1 MHPATHPK
9 LHSQSFFDSLS
20 LSLSLAFFHLH
31 EQWPEN
37 KKYKSSHRTAT
48 LQSRHFCTKNFDEYF
63 LSPAITNSKPGCT
76 LTLKQQRLP
85 SNFKHKPVHQ
95 ASTRLQVQ
103 RPQESLNQHQS
114 IIKSS
119 SVVSFA
125 TGGLT
130 GHAMEVTT
138 CAYQVLSTH
147 PHLGT
152 CNIRKKNTNQD
163 GQSMVLSISPW

>member
-20 LSLSLAFFHLH
+20 LSLSRLFHLH

-37 KKYKSSHRTAT
+37 KKYKSNHRTAT
-48 LQSRHFCTKNFDEYF
+48 LQSRHFCTENFDEYF
-63 LSPAITNSKPGCT
+63 LSPAITNSKPGCY
-76 LTLKQQRLP
+76 LTLKQQTLP

-114 IIKSS
+114 NIKSS

-147 PHLGT
+147 PHLG
-152 CNIRKKNTNQD
+152 N
-163 GQSMVLSISPW
+163 P

>member
-9 LHSQSFFDSLS
+9 LHSQSFFDS

-63 LSPAITNSKPGCT
+63 LSPAITNSKPGCA

-103 RPQESLNQHQS
+103 RPQESVTQS
-114 IIKSS
+114 TSINHKKFKRGKLRNRWLDRSCHGSDDMCLSS
-119 SVVSFA
+119 LINAS
-125 TGGLT
+125 TP
-130 GHAMEVTT
+130 GH
-138 CAYQVLSTH
+138 L
-147 PHLGT
+147 
-152 CNIRKKNTNQD
+152 
-163 GQSMVLSISPW
+163 